1 MTKSVKQPQDR
12 KAKAA
17 DRLRKEAQALP
28 GLDEMAG
35 LEITVSGRAGSVTVT
50 TMDSPLNWDAE
61 CMAFLKSGDYLS
73 AICGMVSDEDG
84 VRLRAIRPSIGS
96 LLTAL
101 MEPAEE
107 SSEPSPGE
115 SQAS

>member
-1 MTKSVKQPQDR
+1 VSKPVKQPQDR

-17 DRLRKEAQALP
+17 DRLRDEARQLP
-28 GLDEMAG
+28 GLEEMAG
-35 LEITVSGRAGSVTVT
+35 LEITVSGRTGTVTVT
-50 TMDSPLNWDAE
+50 TMESALDWDAE
-61 CMAFLKSGDYLS
+61 CMAHLKSGDYLS
-73 AICGMVSDEDG
+73 AICGMVTDEDAA
-84 VRLRAIRPSIGS
+84 RLLAVRPSIGS

-101 MEPAEE
+101 MEPSDE